1 MSQSVKE
8 ESVSIDNLEQLPLTP
23 ATQNLNLADA
33 YDVRSRANNAEREL
47 SITRTKLTREIR
59 KNRRLQ
65 QQNYEYMEAL
75 GRAVQDCS
83 VMRHHFDLVSSS
95 QLVLSQEL
103 QKAKVMVETL
113 EAVIRMLSTCSFERS
128 GSSDAMA
135 SREQPAVDKS
145 D

>member
-8 ESVSIDNLEQLPLTP
+8 ESVSIDNLERLPLTP
-23 ATQNLNLADA
+23 ATQNVNVADA
-33 YDVRSRANNAEREL
+33 CDARSRANNAEREL

-65 QQNYEYMEAL
+65 QQNYEYMEWL

-95 QLVLSQEL
+95 HLTLSQEL
-103 QKAKVMVETL
+103 QKAKVMVATL
-113 EAVIRMLSTCSFERS
+113 EAVIRMLSTSSFERS
-128 GSSDAMA
+128 GGSDVMA
-135 SREQPAVDKS
+135 SGEQPAADKR